1 MLCVHKAH
9 LSWHHRHLVS
19 DQRTLWEKN
28 VLNRCW
34 ILSWW
39 TVSMVIT
46 DCKTVLTI
54 IPACVNL
61 CRAGNYG
68 KRCWYHRGL
77 CPFCNQVWLRKGCFL
92 HGKMLLGG
100 EWGGGSS
107 SEWLWKGLVTG
118 GRRARRREEGMP
130 PCSGLTICSDTSGPL
145 HFWAASSHG
154 RLHSCGFCLPT
165 LSS

>member
-77 CPFCNQVWLRKGCFL
+77 GPFCNQVWLRKGCFL
-92 HGKMLLGG
+92 HDKMLLGG
-100 EWGGGSS
+100 EWGGFFLRVALEGLGHRGKKGKEKRGRDASLLGSHHLQWHLGTPALLS
-107 SEWLWKGLVTG
+107 CILPRSPPLVW
-118 GRRARRREEGMP
+118 
-130 PCSGLTICSDTSGPL
+130 I
-145 HFWAASSHG
+145 
-154 RLHSCGFCLPT
+154 
-165 LSS
+165 LSPYTQ